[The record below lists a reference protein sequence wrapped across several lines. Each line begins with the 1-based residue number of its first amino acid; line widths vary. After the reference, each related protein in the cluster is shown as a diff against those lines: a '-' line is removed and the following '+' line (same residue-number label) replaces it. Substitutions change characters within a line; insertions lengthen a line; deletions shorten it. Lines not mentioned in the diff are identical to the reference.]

1 MPRVAKEHDVETR
14 TTGKALHLLYAA
26 RGSNMKRQNISTGGP
41 WEDRIGYSRAVR
53 IGSAVYVSGTTAMMP
68 SGLIGKG
75 DPYAQTIQAV
85 RTIEAALKQ
94 AGASLTD
101 VVRTRIYLVNIAQ
114 WPEVGRAHGEIFG
127 AIKPA
132 ATMVEVKRL
141 INPDMLVEIEAEAV
155 VSE

>member
-1 MPRVAKEHDVETR
+1 
-14 TTGKALHLLYAA
+14 
-26 RGSNMKRQNISTGGP
+26 MKRQNISSGGP
-41 WEDRIGYSRAVR
+41 WEDKIGYSRAVR
-53 IGSAVYVSGTTAMMP
+53 IGSAVYVSGTTAMTP
-68 SGLIGKG
+68 SGLVGKG

-101 VVRTRIYLVNIAQ
+101 VVRTRIYLVNIDQ

-132 ATMVEVKRL
+132 ATMVEVNRL

-155 VSE
+155 ASQ